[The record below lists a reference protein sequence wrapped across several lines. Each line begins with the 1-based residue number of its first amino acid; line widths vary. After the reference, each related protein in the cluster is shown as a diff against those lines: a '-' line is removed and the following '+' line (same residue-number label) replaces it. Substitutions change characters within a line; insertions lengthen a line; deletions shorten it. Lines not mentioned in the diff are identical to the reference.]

1 MTPPTWNY
9 NLKQPTQKNT
19 SYPSI
24 SVFYLS
30 WYPQSSMNHTHKTHS
45 TVSQKST
52 YSIRSILSS
61 PHTLIIGLLIMIA
74 SGRRTARQGIRPEH
88 AWISSILMIGL
99 SSLTLIPLIQD
110 QWYRW
115 WWVVVTLGLY
125 ALCIESIGITTGYPY
140 GAFEYGD
147 ILGYK
152 LWWIT
157 PRTVFFGWTPLVIS
171 SYYLATQRTHILSP
185 SSKSSSSQ
193 SYSKPYSKPSPT
205 SWSISTSSSS
215 SSLSQT
221 ASSAST
227 IRHALIHLTLS
238 TLILVSFDFV
248 LDPGAIYLGMRSFV
262 YPGVYYQVPRSNFGW
277 WIFSGVIGRGI
288 IRLRLSRSRQS
299 NPLYLYTTLMNMVF
313 WTVVC
318 RYAQMRIP
326 VILGVLR
333 SIVIGYDIV
342 KHRQSSSQH
351 ESTTPTAS

>member
-1 MTPPTWNY
+1 
-9 NLKQPTQKNT
+9 
-19 SYPSI
+19 
-24 SVFYLS
+24 
-30 WYPQSSMNHTHKTHS
+30 MNHPHKTHS
-45 TVSQKST
+45 TVSSKPS

-61 PHTLIIGLLIMIA
+61 PQILIIGLLIMIA

-115 WWVVVTLGLY
+115 WWVIITLGLY

-140 GAFEYGD
+140 GGFEYGD

-157 PRTVFFGWTPLVIS
+157 PWTVFFGWTPLVIG
-171 SYYLATQRTHILSP
+171 SYYLATQRTNNLSP
-185 SSKSSSSQ
+185 STKSASSQ
-193 SYSKPYSKPSPT
+193 SSPK
-205 SWSISTSSSS
+205 SG
-215 SSLSQT
+215 
-221 ASSAST
+221 ST
-227 IRHALIHLTLS
+227 IQHTLIHLTLS

-262 YPGVYYQVPRSNFGW
+262 YPGIYYQVPRSNFEW
-277 WIFSGVIGRGI
+277 WIFSGIIGRGI

-326 VILGVLR
+326 VMLGILR
-333 SIVIGYDIV
+333 SIIIGYDIV

-351 ESTTPTAS
+351 VSTTPTAS